1 MKSTLALIAITASAV
16 WCPAAFA
23 DESSSCKSQQAVSL
37 SWDGSHLAT
46 WDVTDGEMKSF
57 ELPNGFNL
65 GVKLATVDDNLVEI
79 SLHSMSDP
87 DQPQLSKTFGG
98 ENSLQGFGA
107 RGGANRVEELGD
119 PGILLELSNPGCAK
133 GAGAALAGKA

>member
-1 MKSTLALIAITASAV
+1 MKSMLALMAITASAV
-16 WCPAAFA
+16 CCPAAFA
-23 DESSSCKSQQAVSL
+23 EESISCKPQQAVSL

-57 ELPNGFNL
+57 GLPNGFNL
-65 GVKLATVDDNLVEI
+65 GIKLATADSDLVEI
-79 SLHSMSDP
+79 SLHNMSDP
-87 DQPQLSKTFGG
+87 DEPQLSRTFGG

-119 PGILLELSNPGCAK
+119 PGILLELSNPGCS
-133 GAGAALAGKA
+133 